1 MSQTKSDSSKTKSDV
16 KETRLTVQQKV
27 DAEIAQGFRGVE
39 VDSTPNENYTVA
51 GVTKGLPTPETDVKT
66 AQKVRQETGLGLSSL
81 EAAQR
86 EKEAK

>member
-16 KETRLTVQQKV
+16 KETRSTVQQKV